1 MDEIS
6 ETSVISDGSG
16 QFGLLDKVLVIRYIV
31 GQSARKGVV
40 GTKTLDIF
48 SIEQETVIGERV
60 VEQTKNKTKEM
71 ASSLAFFSSLKKYS
85 LIVIMEQ
92 SPLVVGHEYQTA
104 DKARR

>member
-48 SIEQETVIGERV
+48 SIEQETVVIGERGCGTDN
-60 VEQTKNKTKEM
+60 EKNKGDGFFFDLFFILKE
-71 ASSLAFFSSLKKYS
+71 
-85 LIVIMEQ
+85 I
-92 SPLVVGHEYQTA
+92 
-104 DKARR
+104 